1 MYKDHHNI
9 MTDNTTTTTTTTNLK
24 NANVNTKIPKPPR
37 ISPQI
42 ARITNQADPT
52 KTTRSP
58 SRLQPPK
65 RYSLTS
71 TPPSSTGAAA
81 AAAAAALS
89 SPSTPTT
96 PGGGSASRAR
106 TPNSRVAVTAPNTP
120 KKRVQSPRYVY
131 FLRL

>member
-1 MYKDHHNI
+1 
-9 MTDNTTTTTTTTNLK
+9 MTDNNTTTTITTPPTTTTIHK
-24 NANVNTKIPKPPR
+24 NVTVNTKIPKPPR

-42 ARITNQADPT
+42 ARITNQADAT

-65 RYSLTS
+65 RYSMTA
-71 TPPSSTGAAA
+71 TPPSSTSAAA
-81 AAAAAALS
+81 ATLS

-96 PGGGSASRAR
+96 PGGGGSASRAR

-120 KKRVQSPRYVY
+120 KKRVQSPR
-131 FLRL
+131 